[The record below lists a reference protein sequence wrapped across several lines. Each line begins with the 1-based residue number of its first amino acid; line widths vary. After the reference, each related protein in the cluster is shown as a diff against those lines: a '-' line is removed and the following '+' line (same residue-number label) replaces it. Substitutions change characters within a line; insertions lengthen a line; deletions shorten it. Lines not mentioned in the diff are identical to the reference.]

1 MGLSNCFLL
10 PPEATGVPPRNA
22 WGKKDPAATPTGQ
35 TGQTGSG
42 RWGHPASLP
51 EWARDDMMTTTSVG
65 TFDSTGTFTSSGE
78 KVKISIS
85 NINCG
90 EI

>member
-1 MGLSNCFLL
+1 VSCF
-10 PPEATGVPPRNA
+10 PEATGVPPRNA

-51 EWARDDMMTTTSVG
+51 EWARDDMTTTSVG
-65 TFDSTGTFTSSGE
+65 TFDSAGTFTSSGE

-85 NINCG
+85 DTNCG